1 MTTQNS
7 KHAESVKG
15 FIAVK
20 RYGQTEEIARLA
32 AYLAGPDA
40 SYITGASLK
49 VDGARLRELGRSQEP
64 ITKSR

>member
-7 KHAESVKG
+7 KHPESVRG

-20 RYGQTEEIARLA
+20 RYGRTEEIASLA

-49 VDGARLRELGRSQEP
+49 VDGDTTA
-64 ITKSR
+64 

>member
-7 KHAESVKG
+7 KHAESVRS

-20 RYGQTEEIARLA
+20 RHGRTEEIGSLA

-40 SYITGASLK
+40 SF
-49 VDGARLRELGRSQEP
+49 
-64 ITKSR
+64 